1 MSVTFKTPEQVEKHQ
16 SFYTR
21 NADFAEYFTYMDDWM
36 MAKRTETEIP
46 LQDFFKIFNE
56 LDAICTIGVAFPE
69 KFDLANR
76 FRHAMLR
83 YTK

>member
-1 MSVTFKTPEQVEKHQ
+1 MSVTFKTPEQVKKQHT
-16 SFYTR
+16 FYTKI
-21 NADFAEYFTYMDDWM
+21 ADLAEYFADMDEWM

-46 LQDFFKIFNE
+46 LEAFFKIFHE
-56 LDAICTIGVAFPE
+56 LDAICKLGVAFPE
-69 KFDLANR
+69 KFDLAHR

>member
-16 SFYTR
+16 SCYTR
-21 NADFAEYFTYMDDWM
+21 NEDLAEYFACLDDWM

-46 LQDFFKIFNE
+46 LKDFFKIFNE
-56 LDAICTIGVAFPE
+56 LDTICKLGVAFPE
-69 KFDLANR
+69 KFDHANR